1 LKSRSGTDAEGPL
14 SSPKGQVSESDAQG
28 LRALAE
34 EISREF
40 APRLE
45 QTALVLYDRDPE
57 HLQAQWHVTT
67 QALAEARDLFPGDGA
82 DLRQVL
88 RLCRLDQDGRAEVI
102 ASTPQG
108 AGASREAGQ
117 NDFALHGDGTE
128 YVCELSLESDAGGWL
143 LLARSNR
150 IRPGPRIAPAPDAGQ
165 ARHAGDG
172 MARGPDGFEVEA
184 ALAAVGGPLHPVFPN
199 LEPDAPPPGHP
210 APLGEALDQTRPRD
224 LGLFMPDVSGDSA
237 PHRELDDAP
246 PPGHSASLEETL
258 SRTRPGDLGLFMPD
272 ALGDSVPPTGLAV
285 AGRPLHPVFPNL
297 EPDVLPPGHSTPLEE
312 TPSQTRP
319 RDLGLFMP
327 DVSGDSTPHREP
339 DDAPPPEHPAPLE
352 ETPGQ
357 TRPRDLGLF
366 MPDALGDSA
375 PPAAVAGV
383 GRPLHPVFP
392 NLAPDASPP
401 GHPASSEEA
410 PSQTR
415 SGGLGLFMPDV
426 SGDSTSPAA
435 LAVVGRPLHPV
446 FPNLAPDAS
455 PPGHSAFLAEALG
468 RARPG
473 DRGLEFPPGV
483 LWEPA
488 TDASLDAEIMAMPP
502 PLIPSS
508 PGLGTSTADMPGPL
522 YDPRGALSSAVLGG
536 VRPSPSN

>member
-1 LKSRSGTDAEGPL
+1 MKSRSGTDAEGPL

-199 LEPDAPPPGHP
+199 LEPD
-210 APLGEALDQTRPRD
+210 
-224 LGLFMPDVSGDSA
+224 
-237 PHRELDDAP
+237 
-246 PPGHSASLEETL
+246 
-258 SRTRPGDLGLFMPD
+258 
-272 ALGDSVPPTGLAV
+272 
-285 AGRPLHPVFPNL
+285 
-297 EPDVLPPGHSTPLEE
+297 VLPPGHSTPLEE

-375 PPAAVAGV
+375 PPAAVAG
-383 GRPLHPVFP
+383 
-392 NLAPDASPP
+392 
-401 GHPASSEEA
+401 
-410 PSQTR
+410 
-415 SGGLGLFMPDV
+415 
-426 SGDSTSPAA
+426 
-435 LAVVGRPLHPV
+435 VGRPLHPV

>member
-1 LKSRSGTDAEGPL
+1 MKSRSGTDAEGPL

-224 LGLFMPDVSGDSA
+224 LGLFMPDVSGDS
-237 PHRELDDAP
+237 
-246 PPGHSASLEETL
+246 
-258 SRTRPGDLGLFMPD
+258 
-272 ALGDSVPPTGLAV
+272 
-285 AGRPLHPVFPNL
+285 
-297 EPDVLPPGHSTPLEE
+297 
-312 TPSQTRP
+312 
-319 RDLGLFMP
+319 
-327 DVSGDSTPHREP
+327 
-339 DDAPPPEHPAPLE
+339 
-352 ETPGQ
+352 
-357 TRPRDLGLF
+357 
-366 MPDALGDSA
+366 
-375 PPAAVAGV
+375 
-383 GRPLHPVFP
+383 
-392 NLAPDASPP
+392 
-401 GHPASSEEA
+401 
-410 PSQTR
+410 
-415 SGGLGLFMPDV
+415 
-426 SGDSTSPAA
+426 TSPAA